1 MTIEESPTPA
11 SASSQAATLV
21 DIMQRRRSVRQFQS
35 GPPVSRETWRTI
47 AQAARWAP
55 HRRQTASAGIWSSSM
70 IPQFAR
76 R

>member
-1 MTIEESPTPA
+1 MTIEENPTLA

-55 HRRQTASAGIWSSSM
+55 TGANSQCWDLVIVDDPAVRKA
-70 IPQFAR
+70 
-76 R
+76 